1 MSLFGSLKAESITTG
16 LRIEDSPEF
25 RNLLSDPSIATLT
38 LPEITGALT
47 VSTDRGA
54 TLSVHDLEDQFLV
67 FQFSGKADG
76 PRILETSQVSPKLQ
90 GAKEKPDI
98 KARMQ
103 LTSFHIGEGEDID
116 KNTRA
121 TLRLDF
127 GKDDKSNSPLDTVFW
142 SIAAGLRLYD
152 DIKKKRTETKDLQSD
167 FNDAF
172 SNRPIEIPGGLG
184 KLSFE
189 VVKHQEPKWWQ
200 KIFQFLQSDTGKALT
215 SAIGFPGITTQ
226 AIGLIDQLVNRLDKS
241 KPKTLF
247 KSRPMTL
254 ALSEKAKSDYTGGLP
269 GIEVGSLSPGFCLLA
284 RGKDFNTIV
293 DSDPVYMASYGLLR
307 PKDVSVADFLRGNY
321 DDPFEDV
328 TYAVLRLVMAEAE
341 LSFNL
346 SL

>member
-1 MSLFGSLKAESITTG
+1 MSLFGSLKTESITTG
-16 LRIEDSPEF
+16 LKVEKSPDF
-25 RNLLSDPSIATLT
+25 NKILADPGVATLT
-38 LPEITGALT
+38 LPQVSGALT
-47 VSTDRGA
+47 VNTDTGT
-54 TLSVHDLEDQFLV
+54 TLSENDLNDQFLV
-67 FQFSGKADG
+67 FQFSDKTDG
-76 PRILETSQVSPKLQ
+76 PRVIETSQVSPKLK

-121 TLRLDF
+121 TLRIDF

-142 SIAAGLRLYD
+142 SVAAGMRLYD
-152 DIKKKRTETKDLQSD
+152 NAKKERTKAMDLQSNFD
-167 FNDAF
+167 DAF

-200 KIFQFLQSDTGKALT
+200 KIFSFLESGTGKTLT

-226 AIGLIDQLVNRLDKS
+226 AIGLVDELVNKLDNS
-241 KPKTLF
+241 KPKILF

-254 ALSEKAKSDYTGGLP
+254 ALSGKAKSDYTGGLP
-269 GIEVGSLSPGFCLLA
+269 GMNIGSLNPGFCLLA
-284 RGKDFNTIV
+284 RGRDFKTIV
-293 DSDPVYMASYGLLR
+293 DSDPVYMASYGLLK
-307 PKDVSVADFLRGNY
+307 PKDVSTTDFLNRHY
-321 DDPFEDV
+321 DDPFKDI
-328 TYAVLRLVMAEAE
+328 TYAVLRLVMAETE

-346 SL
+346 GL

>member
-16 LRIEDSPEF
+16 LRIEDSPEL
-25 RNLLSDPSIATLT
+25 RNLLADPSIATLA
-38 LPEITGALT
+38 LPEATGALT
-47 VSTDRGA
+47 VSTDRGT
-54 TLSVHDLEDQFLV
+54 TLSENDLKDQFLL
-67 FQFSGKADG
+67 FQFSEKADG
-76 PRILETSQVSPKLQ
+76 PRILETSQVSPKLK
-90 GAKEKPDI
+90 GDKPDV

-116 KNTRA
+116 KNARA
-121 TLRLDF
+121 TLRIDF

-152 DIKKKRTETKDLQSD
+152 DVKKKRTEAKDLQSD
-167 FNDAF
+167 FDDAF

-184 KLSFE
+184 KLTFE

-200 KIFQFLQSDTGKALT
+200 KIFRFLQNDTGKALT

-226 AIGLIDQLVNRLDKS
+226 AIGLVDELVNRVDKS
-241 KPKTLF
+241 KPKILF

-254 ALSEKAKSDYTGGLP
+254 ALSEKAKSDFTGGLP
-269 GIEVGSLSPGFCLLA
+269 GIEVGSLRPGFCLLV
-284 RGKDFNTIV
+284 RGRDFETIIDN
-293 DSDPVYMASYGLLR
+293 DSVYMAAYGLLR
-307 PKDVSVADFLRGNY
+307 PKNVSLADFLGRNY
-321 DDPFEDV
+321 DDPFKDI

-341 LSFNL
+341 LSFSL